1 PPSHTTHP
9 NQTLLTR
16 QQLPIESGAKHR
28 HEARVLKR
36 RSAFSHE
43 VSSRAADPSLPLQLL
58 IPVLRHCSMITQRTA
73 SKTHIMSLPASIVL
87 PNTPEGETVRRYA
100 LGQSDASYFGE
111 GAAPIFSK
119 DMVFNGLLFKL
130 QGAANIVPLFADFVA
145 NKIKEVR
152 RARQTSQHA
161 IAEAG
166 SKKKYLVLYYVR
178 LEGQEIEMPLVDLLT
193 LDDEGLICRL
203 ENCFDTTKCPQE
215 IIDAGAPTLV
225 GFEG

>member
-1 PPSHTTHP
+1 MP
-9 NQTLLTR
+9 
-16 QQLPIESGAKHR
+16 
-28 HEARVLKR
+28 
-36 RSAFSHE
+36 
-43 VSSRAADPSLPLQLL
+43 
-58 IPVLRHCSMITQRTA
+58 QRTA

-130 QGAANIVPLFADFVA
+130 KGAANIVPLFADFVA

-152 RARQTSQHA
+152 FEA
-161 IAEAG
+161 ITEAG

-178 LEGQEIEMPLVDLLT
+178 LEGQESEMPLVDLLT
-193 LDDEGLICRL
+193 LDDGGLICRL